1 LLLCNTPDYTMVSK
15 ISKAFTILSPKAK
28 RRMVLLLP
36 VIIVGMALETL
47 SVGMVLPALGILMS
61 ETYFEQFPALS
72 PVLDFFGRPNHN
84 DLIFWGLVG
93 LASVYLIKN
102 AFLFLQ
108 VQLQGTFVYSA
119 QREISLQLFRCYLAK
134 GYRFHLETNSSVLI
148 RNLVSEVA
156 NFCSFFLMP
165 MLNLIT
171 ETLVILALLTLV
183 FLIEP
188 QGTIFLA
195 ALLGVMVFLFVKATN
210 RVVGKWGK
218 KRLQAEEEK
227 LRHLQQGFGGIKEI
241 LLSGKLEFFLRRFH
255 IPNKLSGLMIKREY
269 IFQYVPKLGVE
280 VIAIFGLVAMCLFL
294 LGQGESNQKVT
305 HMLGLMA
312 TAGFR
317 MIPSFSRILNNLQSI
332 RYGWP
337 SVNVLKAELFEERS
351 VKDAEVLQTEN
362 PLFPAKVSFENEF
375 RLSRITFSYAE
386 GNKVLH
392 EVDLTI
398 RKGEVIGLSG
408 ESGSGKSTLANVL
421 LGLIAP
427 DSGGLFL
434 DGRKLVG
441 SAMSSWQA
449 LVGYVPQEV
458 YLLDDSIRRNVA
470 FGLDDEEIDD
480 QRVFAVLEMAQ
491 LEGFVAGKSD
501 GLDSI
506 IGERGAKLSGG
517 QRQRLGI
524 ARALYGNPQVL
535 ILDEATSALD
545 QKTEGE
551 FLQTLKPLLGKVTI
565 LMIAH
570 RKSAFELCNK
580 VLQLNQGRI
589 TCS

>member
-1 LLLCNTPDYTMVSK
+1 VSK
-15 ISKAFTILSPKAK
+15 FLRAFTILSPKAR
-28 RRMVLLLP
+28 RRMLLLFP

-61 ETYFEQFPALS
+61 ETYFEQFPSLS
-72 PVLDFFGRPNHN
+72 PILDYFGSPDHG
-84 DLIFWGLVG
+84 DLVFWGLVG
-93 LASVYLIKN
+93 LASVFLVKN
-102 AFLFLQ
+102 TFLFFQ

-119 QREISLQLFRCYLAK
+119 QREISLELFRRYLAK
-134 GYRFHLETNSSVLI
+134 DYRFHLETNSSVLI
-148 RNLVSEVA
+148 RNLVSEVT

-165 MLNLIT
+165 TLNLIT
-171 ETLVILALLTLV
+171 ESLVILALLTLI

-188 QGTIFLA
+188 KGTLFLVVILG
-195 ALLGVMVFLFVKATN
+195 ALVFLFVKATN
-210 RVVGKWGK
+210 RVVGRWGK

-280 VIAIFGLVAMCLFL
+280 VIAIFGLISMCLFL
-294 LGQGESNQKVT
+294 LAQGESNQKVM

-337 SVNVLKAELFEERS
+337 SVDMLKSEFLEGRFAQETNIIQSDES
-351 VKDAEVLQTEN
+351 
-362 PLFPAKVSFENEF
+362 PLPAKVVFDQEF
-375 RLSRITFSYAE
+375 RLSEISFSYGE
-386 GNKVLH
+386 GSNVLE
-392 EVDLTI
+392 EVDLVI
-398 RKGEVIGLSG
+398 KKGEVIGLCG
-408 ESGSGKSTLANVL
+408 ESGSGKSTLANL
-421 LGLIAP
+421 ILGLIEP
-427 DSGGLFL
+427 DSGCLL
-434 DGRKLVG
+434 IDGKKVEG
-441 SAMSSWQA
+441 SEIKSWQT
-449 LVGYVPQEV
+449 LIGYVPQEV
-458 YLLDDSIRRNVA
+458 YLLDDTIRRNVA
-470 FGLDDEEIDD
+470 FGLENEEIDD

-491 LEGFVAGKSD
+491 LKEFVAGKPY

-545 QKTEGE
+545 QKTESE

-570 RKSAFELCNK
+570 RRSAFKLCST
-580 VLQLNQGRI
+580 VRQLSEGRLY
-589 TCS
+589 

>member
-1 LLLCNTPDYTMVSK
+1 M
-15 ISKAFTILSPKAK
+15 F
-28 RRMVLLLP
+28 LLLP

-47 SVGMVLPALGILMS
+47 SVGMVLPSLGILIS
-61 ETYFEQFPALS
+61 ETYFEQFPSLS
-72 PVLDFFGRPNHN
+72 PILDYFGSPDHG
-84 DLIFWGLVG
+84 DLVFWGLVG
-93 LASVYLIKN
+93 LASVFLVKN
-102 AFLFLQ
+102 TFLFFQ

-119 QREISLQLFRCYLAK
+119 QREISLELFRRYLAK
-134 GYRFHLETNSSVLI
+134 DYRFHLETNSSVLI
-148 RNLVSEVA
+148 RNLVSEVT

-171 ETLVILALLTLV
+171 ETLVILALLTLI

-188 QGTIFLA
+188 KGTLFLVVILG
-195 ALLGVMVFLFVKATN
+195 ALVFLFVKATN

-255 IPNKLSGLMIKREY
+255 VPNKLSGLMIKREY

-280 VIAIFGLVAMCLFL
+280 VIAIFGLISMCLFL
-294 LGQGESNQKVT
+294 LAQGESNQKVM

-332 RYGWP
+332 RYGWA
-337 SVNVLKAELFEERS
+337 SVDMLKAEFVEDRS
-351 VKDAEVLQTEN
+351 VKETNIIQVEEP
-362 PLFPAKVSFENEF
+362 PLPVKVAFDQEF
-375 RLSRITFSYAE
+375 RLSKISFSYGE
-386 GNKVLH
+386 GSNVLQ
-392 EVDLTI
+392 EVNLVI
-398 RKGEVIGLSG
+398 KKGEVIGLCG
-408 ESGSGKSTLANVL
+408 ESGSGKSTLANL
-421 LGLIAP
+421 ILGLIDP
-427 DSGGLFL
+427 DSGYLL
-434 DGRKLVG
+434 IDGKKVVG
-441 SAMSSWQA
+441 TDLRSWQT
-449 LVGYVPQEV
+449 LIGYVPQEV
-458 YLLDDSIRRNVA
+458 YLLDDTIRRNVA
-470 FGLDDEEIDD
+470 FGLEDEEIDD
-480 QRVFAVLEMAQ
+480 QRVFEVLEMAQ
-491 LEGFVAGKSD
+491 LEGFVAGKQD
-501 GLDSI
+501 GLGSI

-524 ARALYGNPQVL
+524 ARALYGNPEVL

-545 QKTEGE
+545 QETEGE
-551 FLQTLKPLLGKVTI
+551 LLETLKPLLGKVTI

-580 VLQLNQGRI
+580 VLQLKQGRV

>member
-1 LLLCNTPDYTMVSK
+1 ML
-15 ISKAFTILSPKAK
+15 
-28 RRMVLLLP
+28 LLLP
-36 VIIVGMALETL
+36 VIIVGMTLETL

-61 ETYFEQFPALS
+61 ETYFEQFPSLS
-72 PVLDFFGRPNHN
+72 PVLDYLGTPDHG
-84 DLIFWGLVG
+84 DLVVWGLVG
-93 LASVYLIKN
+93 LASVFFVKN
-102 AFLFLQ
+102 TFLFFQ

-119 QREISLQLFRCYLAK
+119 QREISLELFRRYLAK
-134 GYRFHLETNSSVLI
+134 DYRFHLETNSSVLI
-148 RNLVSEVA
+148 RNLVSEVT

-171 ETLVILALLTLV
+171 ETLVILALLTLI

-188 QGTIFLA
+188 KGTLFLVVILG
-195 ALLGVMVFLFVKATN
+195 ALVFLFVKATN
-210 RVVGKWGK
+210 RVVGRWGK
-218 KRLQAEEEK
+218 KRLLAEEEK

-280 VIAIFGLVAMCLFL
+280 VIAIFGLISMCLFL
-294 LGQGESNQKVT
+294 LAQGESNQKVM

-337 SVNVLKAELFEERS
+337 SVDMLKSEFLEGRFAQETNIIQSDES
-351 VKDAEVLQTEN
+351 
-362 PLFPAKVSFENEF
+362 PLPAKVVFDQEF
-375 RLSRITFSYAE
+375 RLSEISFSYGE
-386 GNKVLH
+386 GSNVLE
-392 EVDLTI
+392 EVDLVI
-398 RKGEVIGLSG
+398 KKGEVIGLCG
-408 ESGSGKSTLANVL
+408 ESGSGKSTLANL
-421 LGLIAP
+421 ILGLIEP
-427 DSGGLFL
+427 DSGCLL
-434 DGRKLVG
+434 IDGKKVEG
-441 SAMSSWQA
+441 SEIKSWQT
-449 LVGYVPQEV
+449 LIGYVPQEV
-458 YLLDDSIRRNVA
+458 YLLDDTIRRNVA
-470 FGLDDEEIDD
+470 FGLENEEIDD

-491 LEGFVAGKSD
+491 LKEFVAGKPY

-545 QKTEGE
+545 QKTESE

-570 RKSAFELCNK
+570 RRSAFKLCST
-580 VLQLNQGRI
+580 VRQLSEGRLY
-589 TCS
+589 

>member
-1 LLLCNTPDYTMVSK
+1 
-15 ISKAFTILSPKAK
+15 
-28 RRMVLLLP
+28 
-36 VIIVGMALETL
+36 MALETL

-61 ETYFEQFPALS
+61 EAYFEQFPSLS
-72 PVLDFFGRPNHN
+72 PILDYFGSPDHG
-84 DLIFWGLVG
+84 DLVFWGLVG
-93 LASVYLIKN
+93 LASVFLVKN
-102 AFLFLQ
+102 TFLFFQ

-119 QREISLQLFRCYLAK
+119 QREISLELFRRYLAK
-134 GYRFHLETNSSVLI
+134 DYRFHLETNSSVLI
-148 RNLVSEVA
+148 RNLVSEVT

-171 ETLVILALLTLV
+171 ETLVILALLTLI

-188 QGTIFLA
+188 KGTLFLVVILG
-195 ALLGVMVFLFVKATN
+195 ALVFLFVKATN
-210 RVVGKWGK
+210 RVVGRWGK

-269 IFQYVPKLGVE
+269 IFQYVPKLGIE
-280 VIAIFGLVAMCLFL
+280 VIAIFGLISMCLFL
-294 LGQGESNQKVT
+294 LAQGESNQKVM

-337 SVNVLKAELFEERS
+337 SVDMLKSEFLEGRFAQETNIIQSDES
-351 VKDAEVLQTEN
+351 
-362 PLFPAKVSFENEF
+362 PLPAKVVFDQEF
-375 RLSRITFSYAE
+375 RLSEISFSYGE
-386 GNKVLH
+386 GSNVLE
-392 EVDLTI
+392 EVDLVI
-398 RKGEVIGLSG
+398 KKGEVIGLCG
-408 ESGSGKSTLANVL
+408 ESGSGKSTLANL
-421 LGLIAP
+421 ILGLIEP
-427 DSGGLFL
+427 DSGCLL
-434 DGRKLVG
+434 IDGKKVEG
-441 SAMSSWQA
+441 SEIKSWQT
-449 LVGYVPQEV
+449 LIGYVPQEV
-458 YLLDDSIRRNVA
+458 YLLDDTIRRNVA
-470 FGLDDEEIDD
+470 FGLENEEIDD

-491 LEGFVAGKSD
+491 LIEFVAGKPY

-545 QKTEGE
+545 QKTESE

-570 RKSAFELCNK
+570 RRSAFKLCST
-580 VLQLNQGRI
+580 VRQLSEGRLY
-589 TCS
+589 

>member
-1 LLLCNTPDYTMVSK
+1 M
-15 ISKAFTILSPKAK
+15 F
-28 RRMVLLLP
+28 LLLP
-36 VIIVGMALETL
+36 VVIVGMVLETL

-61 ETYFEQFPALS
+61 ETYFEQFPSLS
-72 PVLDFFGRPNHN
+72 PILDYFGSPDHG
-84 DLIFWGLVG
+84 DLVFWGLVG
-93 LASVYLIKN
+93 LASVFLIKN
-102 AFLFLQ
+102 IFLFVQ

-119 QREISLQLFRCYLAK
+119 QREISLELFRRYLAK
-134 GYRFHLETNSSVLI
+134 DYRFHLETNSSVLI
-148 RNLVSEVA
+148 RNLVSEVT

-171 ETLVILALLTLV
+171 ETLVILALLTLI

-188 QGTIFLA
+188 KGTLFLVVILG
-195 ALLGVMVFLFVKATN
+195 ALVFLFVKATN
-210 RVVGKWGK
+210 RVVGRWGK

-280 VIAIFGLVAMCLFL
+280 VIAIFGLISMCLFL
-294 LGQGESNQKVT
+294 LAQGESNQKVM

-337 SVNVLKAELFEERS
+337 SVDMLK
-351 VKDAEVLQTEN
+351 TEFLEGRFAQETN
-362 PLFPAKVSFENEF
+362 IIQSDKSPLPAKVVFDQEF
-375 RLSRITFSYAE
+375 RLSEISFSYGE
-386 GNKVLH
+386 GSNVLQ
-392 EVDLTI
+392 EVDLVI
-398 RKGEVIGLSG
+398 KKGEVIGLCG
-408 ESGSGKSTLANVL
+408 ESGSGKSTLANL
-421 LGLIAP
+421 ILGLIEP
-427 DSGGLFL
+427 DSGCLL
-434 DGRKLVG
+434 IDGKKVEG
-441 SAMSSWQA
+441 SEIRSWQT
-449 LVGYVPQEV
+449 LIGYVPQEV
-458 YLLDDSIRRNVA
+458 YLFDDTIRRNVA
-470 FGLDDEEIDD
+470 FGLENEEIDD

-491 LEGFVAGKSD
+491 LKEFVAGKPD

-545 QKTEGE
+545 HKTESE

-570 RKSAFELCNK
+570 RRSAFKLCST
-580 VLQLNQGRI
+580 VRQLSEGRLY
-589 TCS
+589 

>member
-1 LLLCNTPDYTMVSK
+1 MLLLFP
-15 ISKAFTILSPKAK
+15 L
-28 RRMVLLLP
+28 
-36 VIIVGMALETL
+36 IIVGMALETL

-61 ETYFEQFPALS
+61 ETYFEQFPSLS
-72 PVLDFFGRPNHN
+72 PILDYFGSPDHG
-84 DLIFWGLVG
+84 DLVFWGLVG
-93 LASVYLIKN
+93 LASVFLVKN
-102 AFLFLQ
+102 TFLFFQ

-119 QREISLQLFRCYLAK
+119 QREISLELFRRYLAK
-134 GYRFHLETNSSVLI
+134 DYRFHLETNSSVLI
-148 RNLVSEVA
+148 RNLVSEVT

-171 ETLVILALLTLV
+171 ETLVILALLTLI

-188 QGTIFLA
+188 KGTLFLVVILG
-195 ALLGVMVFLFVKATN
+195 ALVFLFVKATN
-210 RVVGKWGK
+210 RVVGRWGK

-280 VIAIFGLVAMCLFL
+280 VIAIFGLISMCLFL
-294 LGQGESNQKVT
+294 LAQGESNQKVM

-337 SVNVLKAELFEERS
+337 SVDMLKSEFLEGRFAQETNIIQSDES
-351 VKDAEVLQTEN
+351 
-362 PLFPAKVSFENEF
+362 PLPAKVVFDQEF
-375 RLSRITFSYAE
+375 RLSEISFSYGE
-386 GNKVLH
+386 GSNVLE
-392 EVDLTI
+392 EVDLVI
-398 RKGEVIGLSG
+398 KKGEVIGLCG
-408 ESGSGKSTLANVL
+408 ESGSGKSTLANL
-421 LGLIAP
+421 ILGLIEP
-427 DSGGLFL
+427 DSGCLL
-434 DGRKLVG
+434 IDGKKVEG
-441 SAMSSWQA
+441 SEIKSWQT
-449 LVGYVPQEV
+449 LIGYVPQEV
-458 YLLDDSIRRNVA
+458 YLLDDTIRRNVA
-470 FGLDDEEIDD
+470 FGLENEEIDD

-491 LEGFVAGKSD
+491 LKEFVAGKPY

-545 QKTEGE
+545 QKTESE

-570 RKSAFELCNK
+570 RRSAFKLCST
-580 VLQLNQGRI
+580 VRQLSEGRLY
-589 TCS
+589 

>member
-1 LLLCNTPDYTMVSK
+1 M
-15 ISKAFTILSPKAK
+15 F
-28 RRMVLLLP
+28 LLLP

-61 ETYFEQFPALS
+61 ETYFEQFPSLS
-72 PVLDFFGRPNHN
+72 PILDYFGSPDHG
-84 DLIFWGLVG
+84 DLVFWGLVG
-93 LASVYLIKN
+93 LASVFLVKN
-102 AFLFLQ
+102 TFLFFQ

-119 QREISLQLFRCYLAK
+119 QREISLELFRRYLAK
-134 GYRFHLETNSSVLI
+134 DYRFHLETNSSVLI
-148 RNLVSEVA
+148 RNLVSEVT

-171 ETLVILALLTLV
+171 ETLVILALLTLI

-188 QGTIFLA
+188 KGTLFLVVILG
-195 ALLGVMVFLFVKATN
+195 ALVFLFVKATN
-210 RVVGKWGK
+210 RVVGRWGK

-269 IFQYVPKLGVE
+269 IFQYVPKLGIE
-280 VIAIFGLVAMCLFL
+280 VIAIFGLISMCLFL
-294 LGQGESNQKVT
+294 LAQGESNQKVM

-337 SVNVLKAELFEERS
+337 SVDMLKSEFLEGRFAQETNIIQSDES
-351 VKDAEVLQTEN
+351 
-362 PLFPAKVSFENEF
+362 PLPAKVVFDQEF
-375 RLSRITFSYAE
+375 RLSEISFSYGE
-386 GNKVLH
+386 GSNVLE
-392 EVDLTI
+392 EVDLVI
-398 RKGEVIGLSG
+398 KKGEVIGLCG
-408 ESGSGKSTLANVL
+408 ESGSGKSTLANL
-421 LGLIAP
+421 ILGLIEP
-427 DSGGLFL
+427 DSGCLL
-434 DGRKLVG
+434 IDGKKVEG
-441 SAMSSWQA
+441 SEIKSWQT
-449 LVGYVPQEV
+449 LIGYVPQEV
-458 YLLDDSIRRNVA
+458 YLLDDTIRRNVA
-470 FGLDDEEIDD
+470 FGLENEEIDD

-491 LEGFVAGKSD
+491 LKEFVAGKPY

-545 QKTEGE
+545 QKTESE

-570 RKSAFELCNK
+570 RRSAFKLCST
-580 VLQLNQGRI
+580 VRQLSEGRLY
-589 TCS
+589 